1 MLKRLIS
8 NLANQFGYEITR
20 LSSEQPQGFQ
30 SVELPFI
37 DLLDLIVQ
45 DYRQQHPE
53 MFFVQIGAHDGS
65 SADPVSPLIRK
76 YHWQGIL
83 VEPQP
88 QSFKTLVENYRDEP
102 QLMFENAVISDHDG
116 TATFYT
122 VRQGIPDM
130 PFWLSQSA
138 SLSKDAVLGA
148 LYYWR
153 NVKQLSTIPADLESM
168 IEEVPLPALTV
179 KSLLAKHQVER
190 VDLLVIDTM
199 GFDFEILKMFPF
211 DLLKP
216 AIIHFE
222 HSFLAPAEQQ
232 ACFQY
237 LAKQGYSLARVAVDT
252 IAYLH
257 ANTRHWTVSSW

>member
-1 MLKRLIS
+1 
-8 NLANQFGYEITR
+8 
-20 LSSEQPQGFQ
+20 
-30 SVELPFI
+30 
-37 DLLDLIVQ
+37 VQ
-45 DYRQQHPE
+45 DYRQRHPE

-88 QSFKTLVENYRDEP
+88 QSFQALKENYQDES
-102 QLMFENAVISDHDG
+102 QLIFENAVIGDHDG

-122 VRQGIPDM
+122 VRQGIADL

-138 SLSKDAVLGA
+138 SLDKEKVLGA

-153 NVKQLSTIPADLESM
+153 NVKQLDAIPDDLESM

-179 KSLLAKHQVER
+179 QSLLTKHQVEK

-199 GFDFEILKMFPF
+199 GFEFEILKMVPF
-211 DLLKP
+211 DLIKP

-222 HSFLAPAEQQ
+222 HSMLSPAEQQ

-237 LAKQGYSLARVAVDT
+237 LAERGYSLAKVAVDT

-257 ANTRHWTVSSW
+257 ASTRHWTISSW